1 MKNQKTK
8 CLLCTAIIE
17 TGQGFYDHL
26 EDVHMMP
33 IRRMRVAE
41 NGKPKEESHGECMKR
56 FRFNH
61 PEYGTEQCWCP
72 DYVGG
77 ETLTMINEVCGKHG
91 QIYIRDRH

>member
-1 MKNQKTK
+1 MLTK
-8 CLLCTAIIE
+8 CLLCTAVTE
-17 TGQGFYDHL
+17 TGHGFYDHL

-33 IRRMRVAE
+33 IRRMRVNE
-41 NGKPKEESHGECMKR
+41 GGRPKEESHGECLER
-56 FRFNH
+56 FRYNH

-72 DYVGG
+72 DCVGG